1 MCQQKLKNYVA
12 TMSDSPTETA
22 AINKQQSV
30 QEKATNEHVNMEDV
44 QRHIKNLLMKNVK
57 LDDIYN
63 YISVSLPSSAFIL
76 CFENLLIFFSRSSG
90 QRYWNRQ

>member
-12 TMSDSPTETA
+12 TMSDSPTETTA
-22 AINKQQSV
+22 TNKQQSV

-63 YISVSLPSSAFIL
+63 YISVSLPSSAFIF
-76 CFENLLIFFSRSSG
+76 CFEFFFKFFPRPTG
-90 QRYWNRQ
+90 QRY